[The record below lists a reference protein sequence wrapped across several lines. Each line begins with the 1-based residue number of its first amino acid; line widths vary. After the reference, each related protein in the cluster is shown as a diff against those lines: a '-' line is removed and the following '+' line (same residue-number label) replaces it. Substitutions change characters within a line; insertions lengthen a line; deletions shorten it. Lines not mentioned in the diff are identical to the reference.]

1 MKTVDIEQA
10 AELLKAGINVA
21 FPTETVYGLGARVF
35 DEKSVQNIF
44 RMKGRPSDNPLICHI
59 ATLDQIYLLA
69 REVPEQALEL
79 AQKYWPGPLTLVLKK
94 HPSVP
99 QCVTGGHDT
108 VAIRMP
114 NHPLALKLIT
124 LVGPLVGPSANL
136 SGRPSSTTAQH
147 VLDDFAG
154 IEGAVLDGGP
164 CREGIEST
172 VISLVGEQPTI
183 LRPGVIPF
191 PYPMGHDAS
200 PGTRYKH
207 YSPKAKLNIYPSF
220 DQVPASSEKRFL
232 ISTLSHPDYHL
243 MTPATFYALLREADD
258 ELCTEIVV
266 VAGEM
271 CGGLKDRLLRA
282 ASLSTLQ
289 EKI

>member
-1 MKTVDIEQA
+1 MLTVDIEQA

-21 FPTETVYGLGARVF
+21 FPTETVYGLGACVF
-35 DEKSVQNIF
+35 NEKSVQNIF

-59 ATLDQIYLLA
+59 STLNQMYLLA
-69 REVPEQALEL
+69 REVPEQALQL
-79 AQKYWPGPLTLVLKK
+79 AEQYWPGPLTIVLKK

-114 NHPLALKLIT
+114 NHPLAIQLIER
-124 LVGPLVGPSANL
+124 VGPLVGPSANL

-147 VLDDFAG
+147 VLADFAG
-154 IEGAVLDGGP
+154 MEGAVLDGGP
-164 CREGIEST
+164 CLEGIEST
-172 VISLVGEQPTI
+172 VISLVSETPTL
-183 LRPGVIPF
+183 LRPGVIPL
-191 PYPMGHDAS
+191 PYPLGHDPS

-207 YSPKAKLNIYPSF
+207 YAPKAKLRLYPSF

-232 ISTLSHPDYHL
+232 ISTLPHPDYHL
-243 MTPATFYALLREADD
+243 MTPASLYALLRQADD
-258 ELCTEIVV
+258 EKCTEIVV

-271 CGGLKDRLLRA
+271 CEGLKDRLLRA
-282 ASLSTLQ
+282 AQ
-289 EKI
+289 G

>member
-1 MKTVDIEQA
+1 MHIVDIEQA

-59 ATLDQIYLLA
+59 ATLDQIHLLA
-69 REVPEQALEL
+69 REVPKKALEL
-79 AQKYWPGPLTLVLKK
+79 AQKHWPGPLTIVLKK

-99 QCVTGGHDT
+99 RCVTGGHDT

-114 NHPLALKLIT
+114 NHPLALQLIEM
-124 LVGPLVGPSANL
+124 VGPLVGPSANL
-136 SGRPSSTTAQH
+136 SGSPSSTTAQH
-147 VLDDFAG
+147 VLTDFAG

-172 VISLVGEQPTI
+172 VISLVSETPTL
-183 LRPGVIPF
+183 LRPGVISLQ
-191 PYPMGHDAS
+191 YHIGHDAS

-207 YSPKAKLNIYPSF
+207 YAPKAKINIYPSF
-220 DQVPASSEKRFL
+220 NQVPASSEKRFFM
-232 ISTLSHPDYHL
+232 TTFSHPDYHL
-243 MTPATFYALLREADD
+243 MTPATFYALLRQADA

-266 VAGEM
+266 VAGDVSE
-271 CGGLKDRLLRA
+271 GLKDRLLRA
-282 ASLSTLQ
+282 ARN
-289 EKI
+289 